1 MSVRSSRDLYFRLLG
16 FVRPYW
22 RVFGIAILGM
32 VLSAASEPLFPALI
46 KPLLDG
52 SFVGRD
58 PFYTLW
64 IPVALVGVFVL
75 RGILSFLTSYA
86 MAWVSNKVVLDLRNA
101 MFGRMLNLPTRYFD
115 HQSSGAL
122 ISKVAYDVN
131 GVTGAAT
138 GVLAVLV
145 EDSLK
150 VVFLLAYLLYL
161 NWKLTLIALCIIPC
175 IAVVIRLFS
184 KRLRSMSEESLK
196 AMGRITHCLQ
206 EAVECHKVVK
216 IFGGQSYEKRRFD
229 RALQD
234 LRGYSM
240 RQTVA
245 AAGTVPIVQLFAALA
260 LAIIISIALQQSANN
275 QITVGD
281 FMSFITAMLMLLQPM
296 KHLADLNAPLQR
308 GLASASSVFGLVD
321 EEAETDEGTQMLGR
335 AAGALTF
342 DNVVLTYPGAMRPAL
357 NGVNIVI
364 KPGETVALVGPSGGG
379 KTTFVNLLPRF
390 YTPTSGRILLDG
402 VDLRDIK
409 LGALRSNIALVSQD
423 VALFNDTVEANI
435 AYSSF
440 GEVSRE
446 QVEAAATGAHAID
459 FIREMP
465 QGFDTV
471 VGENGVRLSG
481 GQRQRIAI
489 ARALLKD
496 APLLILDEAT
506 SALDSESER
515 HVQEAL
521 ATLMKGRTT
530 VVIAHRLSTIEHAD
544 RIVVLQRGAIMETGT
559 HQELLL
565 KDGLYARLYK
575 IQFSLDDEARGRMI
589 SSQSVQAGTMA

>member
-52 SFVGRD
+52 SFVARD

-440 GEVSRE
+440 GKVSRE
-446 QVEAAATGAHAID
+446 QVEAAAIGAHAID
-459 FIREMP
+459 FIKEMP

>member
-1 MSVRSSRDLYFRLLG
+1 
-16 FVRPYW
+16 
-22 RVFGIAILGM
+22 
-32 VLSAASEPLFPALI
+32 
-46 KPLLDG
+46 
-52 SFVGRD
+52 
-58 PFYTLW
+58 
-64 IPVALVGVFVL
+64 
-75 RGILSFLTSYA
+75 
-86 MAWVSNKVVLDLRNA
+86 
-101 MFGRMLNLPTRYFD
+101 
-115 HQSSGAL
+115 
-122 ISKVAYDVN
+122 
-131 GVTGAAT
+131 
-138 GVLAVLV
+138 
-145 EDSLK
+145 
-150 VVFLLAYLLYL
+150 
-161 NWKLTLIALCIIPC
+161 
-175 IAVVIRLFS
+175 
-184 KRLRSMSEESLK
+184 
-196 AMGRITHCLQ
+196 
-206 EAVECHKVVK
+206 
-216 IFGGQSYEKRRFD
+216 
-229 RALQD
+229 
-234 LRGYSM
+234 
-240 RQTVA
+240 
-245 AAGTVPIVQLFAALA
+245 
-260 LAIIISIALQQSANN
+260 
-275 QITVGD
+275 
-281 FMSFITAMLMLLQPM
+281 
-296 KHLADLNAPLQR
+296 
-308 GLASASSVFGLVD
+308 
-321 EEAETDEGTQMLGR
+321 
-335 AAGALTF
+335 
-342 DNVVLTYPGAMRPAL
+342 
-357 NGVNIVI
+357 
-364 KPGETVALVGPSGGG
+364 
-379 KTTFVNLLPRF
+379 LPRF

>member
-32 VLSAASEPLFPALI
+32 ILTAATEPLFPALI

-52 SFVGRD
+52 SFVARD
-58 PFYTLW
+58 PFYSLW
-64 IPVALVGVFVL
+64 IPVALVGIFVL
-75 RGILSFLTSYA
+75 RGVLSFLTSYA
-86 MAWVSNKVVLDLRNA
+86 MAWVSNKVVLDLRNE
-101 MFGRMLNLPTRYFD
+101 MFGRMLHLPTRYFD
-115 HQSSGAL
+115 NQSSGAL

-150 VVFLLAYLLYL
+150 VVFLLSYLLYL
-161 NWKLTLIALCIIPC
+161 NWKLTIIALMIIPC
-175 IAVVIRLFS
+175 IALVIRLFS
-184 KRLRSMSEESLK
+184 RRLRSMSEESLK

-234 LRGYSM
+234 LRGFSM

-260 LAIIISIALQQSANN
+260 LAVIISIALQQSANN

-281 FMSFITAMLMLLQPM
+281 FMSFITAMLMLLAPM
-296 KHLADLNAPLQR
+296 KHLADINAPLQR

-321 EEAETDEGTQMLGR
+321 EEAETDEGKETLGR
-335 AAGALTF
+335 AAGALRF
-342 DNVVLTYPGAMRPAL
+342 ENVQLTYPGATRPAL
-357 NGVNIVI
+357 DGVSIDI

-390 YTPTSGRILLDG
+390 YSPTAGRILLDG
-402 VDLRDIK
+402 MDLRDIK
-409 LGALRSNIALVSQD
+409 LGSLRSNIALVSQD

-440 GEVSRE
+440 GQVSRA
-446 QVEAAATGAHAID
+446 QVEAAAAGAHALD

-544 RIVVLQRGAIMETGT
+544 RIVVLQRGVIMETGT
-559 HQELLL
+559 HQELLARE
-565 KDGLYARLYK
+565 GLYARLYR
-575 IQFSLDDEARGRMI
+575 IQFSLDDEARDRMI
-589 SSQSVQAGTMA
+589 ASQAHQAGSMA